1 MDKQDIVNKLNNLD
15 REIAKIKNRNKK
27 VELEKAW
34 EISWTRKICIA
45 IFTYIVIGLFMASI
59 SVTKPWLN
67 AIIPTMG
74 FILSTMSLPF
84 IKNVWLKTKK

>member
-27 VELEKAW
+27 VELDKTW